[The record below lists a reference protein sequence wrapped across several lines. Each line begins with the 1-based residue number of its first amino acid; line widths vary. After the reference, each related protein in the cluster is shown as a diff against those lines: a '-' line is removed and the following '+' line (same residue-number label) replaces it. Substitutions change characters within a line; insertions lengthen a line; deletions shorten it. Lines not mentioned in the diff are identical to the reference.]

1 MKSIGVTFQPMLQKT
16 AKRNIEQHPAKL
28 SNILGKKNKF
38 VEKTEH
44 FVLCKWRLKKTICQR
59 IASVTRLTFAARRSA
74 LTQTHLTE

>member
-44 FVLCKWRLKKTICQR
+44 FVLFKWRLKKPF
-59 IASVTRLTFAARRSA
+59 ASELRQSHDS
-74 LTQTHLTE
+74 HLLHGDPP

>member
-44 FVLCKWRLKKTICQR
+44 FVLVKWRLKKTICQ
-59 IASVTRLTFAARRSA
+59 
-74 LTQTHLTE
+74 